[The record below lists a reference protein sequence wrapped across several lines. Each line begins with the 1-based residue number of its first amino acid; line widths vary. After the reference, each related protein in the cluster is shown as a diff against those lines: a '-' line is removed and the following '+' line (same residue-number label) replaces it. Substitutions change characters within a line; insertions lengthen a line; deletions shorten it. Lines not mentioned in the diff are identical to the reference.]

1 MNTGATMGV
10 GTQKSGALG
19 KGLASLLPGAASAG
33 VPAANAAVTGQAVA
47 HAPVAAAI
55 PGITHLSV
63 DDIQANEYQPRRSF
77 EDQPLDELAQSIRV
91 NGLIQPLVVRR
102 VGSGYQLIAG
112 ERRLRASKLAGLKL
126 VPVVVKRATDKEAL
140 ELALIENIQRENLNC
155 IDEAQAYQ
163 QLMHEF
169 QLAQEE
175 VAQRVGKDRATVSN
189 FLRLLRL
196 PEAIMDDLKKGA
208 LSLGHGKAL
217 LMVDDPDARLL
228 LRKQIIEG
236 RLSVRQA
243 EALAQRA
250 KLAGA
255 AAQTQLAAAGASA
268 AGRLD
273 PVQSRL
279 QALSQSLT
287 RIWSAKVEV
296 KGGRKRGKIVL
307 QYDSAEQ
314 LERILAAMQNSPPW
328 QAPATSP

>member
-1 MNTGATMGV
+1 MNTGVNMGV
-10 GTQKSGALG
+10 GTQKSGVLG
-19 KGLASLLPGAASAG
+19 KGLASLLPGAA
-33 VPAANAAVTGQAVA
+33 PAATGAVPSSAQTSIAAGS
-47 HAPVAAAI
+47 AAI
-55 PGITHLSV
+55 PGITFLAV
-63 DDIQANEYQPRRSF
+63 EEIQANEYQPRRSF
-77 EDQPLDELAQSIRV
+77 EEQPLDELAQSIRI

-112 ERRLRASKLAGLKL
+112 ERRLRASKLAGLKQ

-155 IDEAQAYQ
+155 VDEALAYQ

-169 QLAQEE
+169 QLSQEE
-175 VAQRVGKDRATVSN
+175 VAQRVGKERATVAN

-196 PEAIMDDLKKGA
+196 PEAIIDDLKKGS
-208 LSLGHGKAL
+208 LSLGHGKAI
-217 LMVDDPDARLL
+217 LMLEDPDARLE
-228 LRKQIIEG
+228 LRRKIIEG

-243 EALAQRA
+243 EALAQQA
-250 KLAGA
+250 KAGGA
-255 AAQTQLAAAGASA
+255 AVSAVAGSSA
-268 AGRLD
+268 KPAD

-287 RIWSAKVEV
+287 RLWSAKVEI

-314 LERILAAMQNSPPW
+314 LERILAGMQNSTLW
-328 QAPATSP
+328 QAPATSHQA